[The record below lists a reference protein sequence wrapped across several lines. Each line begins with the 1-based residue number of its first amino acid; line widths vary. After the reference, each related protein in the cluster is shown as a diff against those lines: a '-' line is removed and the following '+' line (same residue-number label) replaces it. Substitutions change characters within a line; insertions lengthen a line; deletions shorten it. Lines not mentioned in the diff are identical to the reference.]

1 MLKSKLVVLLATAG
15 VFASCAAAE
24 LSVEENIK
32 KVLQPRISEGVK
44 IDSVIATP
52 YSGLY
57 EVRAGGDILYTDK
70 KGEYIIL
77 GQVFNAKTSNNLTK
91 ERLEEINK
99 IKFSDL
105 PTQHA
110 LKMVKGDGK
119 RVIALFEDPNC
130 GYCKQFRR
138 TTLKDLDNVTVYTYM
153 LNILSEESAVKSRN
167 VWCAPDRNKA
177 WDEWMLNGKNPAT
190 VDAKCANPN
199 DEVAALAR
207 KIRVNATPAIFFAD
221 GSRIS
226 GAVDTKAMEAKFKTI
241 K

>member
-1 MLKSKLVVLLATAG
+1 MLKSKLVVLLALAG
-15 VFASCAAAE
+15 MVASCTAAE
-24 LSVEENIK
+24 PTVEENLK
-32 KVLQPRISEGVK
+32 KILAPRISEGVK
-44 IDSVIATP
+44 IDSITATP

-77 GQVFNAKTSNNLTK
+77 GQIYNAKTAQNLTK
-91 ERLEEINK
+91 DRLEEINR

-105 PTQHA
+105 PTEHA
-110 LKMVKGDGK
+110 LKTVKGDGK
-119 RVIALFEDPNC
+119 RVIAIFEDPNC

-138 TTLKDLDNVTVYTYM
+138 TTLKELDNVTVYTYM

-177 WDEWMLNGKNPAT
+177 WDEWMLNGKAPAMT
-190 VDAKCANPN
+190 DAKCNNPN
-199 DEVAALAR
+199 DEVLALSR
-207 KIRVNATPAIFFAD
+207 KIKVNATPAIFFAD
-221 GSRIS
+221 GSRIA
-226 GAVDTKAMEAKFKTI
+226 GAVDIKAMEAKLKTI

>member
-1 MLKSKLVVLLATAG
+1 MLKSKLVVMLALAG
-15 VFASCAAAE
+15 MGAACTAAE
-24 LSVEENIK
+24 PSVEENIK

-44 IDSVIATP
+44 IDSVTATP

-77 GQVFNAKTSNNLTK
+77 GQIFNAKTSANLTK
-91 ERLEEINK
+91 ERLDEVNK

-110 LKMVKGDGK
+110 LKMVKGNGK
-119 RVIALFEDPNC
+119 RVIAIFEDPNC

-138 TTLKDLDNVTVYTYM
+138 TTLNDIDNVTVYTYM

-177 WDEWMLNGKNPAT
+177 WDEWMLNGKTPAMT
-190 VDAKCANPN
+190 DAKCQNPN
-199 DEVAALAR
+199 DEVLALSR

-221 GSRIS
+221 GSRIA
-226 GAVDTKAMEAKFKTI
+226 GAVDAKAMEAKFKTI

>member
-1 MLKSKLVVLLATAG
+1 MLKSKLLVLLALAG
-15 VFASCAAAE
+15 GVGACTAAE
-24 LSVEENIK
+24 PTVEENIK
-32 KVLQPRISEGVK
+32 KVLAPRISEGVK
-44 IDSVIATP
+44 IDSVTATP

-77 GQVFNAKTSNNLTK
+77 GQVFNAKTSQNLTK
-91 ERLEEINK
+91 DRLEEINK

-105 PTQHA
+105 PTEHA

-138 TTLKDLDNVTVYTYM
+138 TTLKDLDNITVYTYM
-153 LNILSEESAVKSRN
+153 LNILAEDSVVKSRN

-177 WDEWMLNGKNPAT
+177 WDDWMLNGKTPPMS
-190 VDAKCANPN
+190 DAKCKNPN
-199 DEVAALAR
+199 DEISALAR
-207 KIRVNATPAIFFAD
+207 KIRVSATPAIFFAD

-226 GAVDTKAMEAKFKTI
+226 GAIDAKGMEAKFKTL